1 MDSIDQ
7 SSLITELLAQ
17 QDAVIEQLDGLIE
30 QIEAV
35 LKSAVVSVG
44 RDEPSEESAGAP
56 SSFNG
61 GLPVANVTDR
71 QSTPRAK
78 AA

>member
-1 MDSIDQ
+1 MDSVDQ
-7 SSLITELLAQ
+7 SGLIDELLAQ

-35 LKSAVVSVG
+35 LKSAVVQVGVGEAAPDADLSQESVARG
-44 RDEPSEESAGAP
+44 QLKPFR
-56 SSFNG
+56 
-61 GLPVANVTDR
+61 V
-71 QSTPRAK
+71 K

>member
-1 MDSIDQ
+1 MESVDQ
-7 SSLITELLAQ
+7 SNLITELLAQ

-30 QIEAV
+30 RIEAV

-44 RDEPSEESAGAP
+44 SEKSGNEVGAP
-56 SSFNG
+56 LAPHALVSPAESG
-61 GLPVANVTDR
+61 VLSA
-71 QSTPRAK
+71 AK